1 MRNFLII
8 ALLASTTVS
17 HAATIGFTGVGPGN
31 IFNYNLTVSNERVMA
46 GDFFVI
52 YDFAGAISAAG
63 PSADWASF
71 IGSDSNLANDLT
83 ISDVRFTYS
92 GTTITSSSGSP
103 ANEIVIPFT
112 ITSLISSTRQDDFYS
127 LTTNKNN
134 TNDIVVTGTTTVA
147 GVDQSAVPEP
157 ATMAFIGFGLVGFT
171 LLRRRGFQ
179 RNG

>member
-1 MRNFLII
+1 MNGSQYTLPLVRVLHWFKRTAKSYWRHRMRNFLII

-63 PSADWASF
+63 PSADWASL

-92 GTTITSSSGSP
+92 GTT
-103 ANEIVIPFT
+103 
-112 ITSLISSTRQDDFYS
+112 
-127 LTTNKNN
+127 
-134 TNDIVVTGTTTVA
+134 
-147 GVDQSAVPEP
+147 
-157 ATMAFIGFGLVGFT
+157 
-171 LLRRRGFQ
+171 
-179 RNG
+179 